1 MSGNLW
7 PVLAFVTASG
17 DVAPAS
23 FGTKAFPMIKTLA
36 SSALALAFVSTP
48 ALAQSVAPDWS
59 GPYVGIFGGYNQSND
74 DGDENLGFDRN
85 LDGNYGDQVST
96 AAGANAFSP
105 GFCGG
110 MATST
115 APGTGCRDDND
126 GVEAG
131 VRAGYDMQFGNFVV
145 GALAEYSVNDVQDSV
160 TGFST
165 TPAFYTFTRELES
178 TAAARLKL
186 GYAYGPA
193 LIYGTGGYAYGKFEN
208 KFRTS
213 NQANSFTE
221 TSEGD
226 DGDGWQAG
234 GGVEYALGRGL
245 TVNGE
250 YLYTSLDVD
259 SPVIRVGNNGTT
271 PAANPFISAPNTTG
285 TDMIRSNGKFGTHMF
300 RIGMNYRF

>member
-1 MSGNLW
+1 
-7 PVLAFVTASG
+7 
-17 DVAPAS
+17 
-23 FGTKAFPMIKTLA
+23 MIKTLA
-36 SSALALAFVSTP
+36 SSALALAMVSTP
-48 ALAQSVAPDWS
+48 ALAQSVAPGWS
-59 GPYVGIFGGYNQSND
+59 GPYVGIFGGYTQAND
-74 DGDENLGFDRN
+74 DEDENLGFDRN
-85 LDGNYGDQVST
+85 LDGRYGDQVST
-96 AAGANAFSP
+96 GTGANAFSP

-145 GALAEYSVNDVQDSV
+145 GALAEYSVNNVQDSV

-245 TVNGE
+245 TVSGE

-259 SPVIRVGNNGTT
+259 SPVIRVGNTGTT
-271 PAANPFISAPNTTG
+271 PATNPFISAPNTTG
-285 TDMIRSNGKFGTHMF
+285 TDMIRSNGRFGTHMV

>member
-1 MSGNLW
+1 
-7 PVLAFVTASG
+7 
-17 DVAPAS
+17 
-23 FGTKAFPMIKTLA
+23 MIKTLA
-36 SSALALAFVSTP
+36 SSALALAMVSTP

-59 GPYVGIFGGYNQSND
+59 GPYIGIFGGYNQSND

-85 LDGNYGDQVST
+85 LDGRYGDQVT
-96 AAGANAFSP
+96 TTPVAPATVGINAFTP

-110 MATST
+110 TATST
-115 APGTGCRDDND
+115 VPTTGCRDDND

-145 GALAEYSVNDVQDSV
+145 GALAEYSVNNVQDSV

-186 GYAYGPA
+186 GYAAGPA

-259 SPVIRVGNNGTT
+259 SPVIRVGNTGTT